1 MKLKKELIFL
11 KNNEYSIPKSSNVEN
26 LIEQMLDKIGSVDG
40 ELRDDLIYTTFSNWI
55 LNDYLSVNVLQRLL
69 DTILD
74 EQHLFYGIGQSN
86 SDSVFTR
93 SFSMLLIPLILMADQ
108 KKNFLHDKDIL
119 EIKEKIIRY
128 LQCEKDLRGYV
139 PEKGWAH
146 ALAHAAD
153 ALNEL
158 AKYDLP
164 IAEKQQIL
172 DVIKSVISTKTINY
186 TNLEDERLITA
197 VITILKKNT
206 FNIELLESWV
216 NSFTDWEKTEIWHE
230 EYKIISNVKNFL
242 GSLYFR
248 LEQEANQKYVAEIVK
263 DKLIKMMKAYT

>member
-108 KKNFLHDKDIL
+108 KKIFYMTRI
-119 EIKEKIIRY
+119 
-128 LQCEKDLRGYV
+128 
-139 PEKGWAH
+139 
-146 ALAHAAD
+146 
-153 ALNEL
+153 
-158 AKYDLP
+158 
-164 IAEKQQIL
+164 
-172 DVIKSVISTKTINY
+172 
-186 TNLEDERLITA
+186 
-197 VITILKKNT
+197 
-206 FNIELLESWV
+206 F
-216 NSFTDWEKTEIWHE
+216 
-230 EYKIISNVKNFL
+230 
-242 GSLYFR
+242 
-248 LEQEANQKYVAEIVK
+248 
-263 DKLIKMMKAYT
+263 